1 MSKNDPW
8 FRSIEATPALSTAEL
23 HALRE
28 DGFVVTPGPVANAD
42 LAALSRAY
50 DLAVAGADPADVK
63 TAPTTTRVAD
73 FVNRGA
79 EFDGIYVHRPLLDA
93 CCRVIQQ
100 PFRLST
106 VLARTLRAGQAPK
119 TLHVDF
125 PRDGC
130 GWPMVGF
137 IFMVDEFRPG
147 NGATR
152 FLRASQGA
160 REAPGT
166 LDDSTPACGP
176 AGSMIIYNGS
186 VWHEHGP
193 NDTDVPRRSIQGALI
208 RRTEKPALDWRSR
221 MDPETLARVSPLAKY
236 LLEV

>member
-8 FRSIEATPALSTAEL
+8 FRSIAATPALSSAEL

-28 DGFVVTPGPVANAD
+28 DGFVVTPGPVAATD
-42 LAALSRAY
+42 LPALSRAY
-50 DLAVAGADPADVK
+50 DVAVAGADPADVK
-63 TAPTTTRVAD
+63 TGSTTTRVAD

-93 CCRVIQQ
+93 CCRIIQQ

-106 VLARTLRAGQAPK
+106 VLARTLRAGEAPES
-119 TLHVDF
+119 LHVDF
-125 PRDGC
+125 AWDD

-137 IFMVDEFRPG
+137 IFMVDEFRPDT
-147 NGATR
+147 TR
-152 FLRASQGA
+152 FLPGSQGA

-176 AGSMIIYNGS
+176 AGSMIIYSGS

-193 NDTDVPRRSIQGALI
+193 NETDTPRRSIQGAFI

-221 MDPETLARVSPLAKY
+221 MDPETLTRISPLAKY
-236 LLEV
+236 LLGV